1 MLFKPTS
8 QTLPL
13 SILQETAELVVPVP
27 SFAQTTN
34 QQPAAWLFGNG
45 FKINSKV
52 GGSPTE
58 GWSKRGQG
66 RQVEIDEIYYTV
78 FKLVNLFSLFCPHS
92 SPIQWHQQGNM
103 LWCFFHEDDKKESKS
118 RLVYTES
125 IWTDKL
131 MIKCFETIKDLD
143 PMKRRITVNLTN
155 FEKWSRMTFT
165 LRHQANFF

>member
-34 QQPAAWLFGNG
+34 QQPAWLFGNG

-58 GWSKRGQG
+58 GWSKRGQC
-66 RQVEIDEIYYTV
+66 RQVEIAEVYYT
-78 FKLVNLFSLFCPHS
+78 FFSNLSIFSHFFVLIPLPYSNISGKTCS
-92 SPIQWHQQGNM
+92 GV
-103 LWCFFHEDDKKESKS
+103 LFHEDDKKESKL

-125 IWTDKL
+125 IWTDKFL
-131 MIKCFETIKDLD
+131 IKCFETIKDLD
-143 PMKRRITVNLTN
+143 PMKRRITVKLTN
-155 FEKWSRMTFT
+155 FEK
-165 LRHQANFF
+165 